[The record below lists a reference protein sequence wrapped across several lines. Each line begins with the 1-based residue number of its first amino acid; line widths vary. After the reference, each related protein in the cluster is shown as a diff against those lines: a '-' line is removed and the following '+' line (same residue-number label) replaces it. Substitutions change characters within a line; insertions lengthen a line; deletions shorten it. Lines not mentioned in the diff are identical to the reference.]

1 MTAGAAE
8 PLADAFFKEL
18 SSRLKSQFSC
28 LRCPFSSSRLV
39 ARILS
44 SWTSWISCLILSC
57 TISSRGPSS
66 SLGFAASPC
75 LTMASADG
83 ENCDAFGFI
92 LSDMVFVDTRLFADT
107 RCFDFRRQMLTRAG
121 RGRNE
126 AWHPSLICHP
136 NRLLTSN
143 LQEHDIFECGIDARR
158 PSNGLDSVYKIVRPI
173 LIRSKS
179 IISSV
184 LSCSRL
190 HMTQTNL
197 ILAGHCRFRIT

>member
-1 MTAGAAE
+1 MPVAK
-8 PLADAFFKEL
+8 PFFNKL

-28 LRCPFSSSRLV
+28 FRCPFSSSRLV

-44 SWTSWISCLILSC
+44 SRTSWIRFFRLSC
-57 TISSRGPSS
+57 TMRSRGQSSR
-66 SLGFAASPC
+66 SLGFVASPC

-83 ENCDAFGFI
+83 ENCDALGFI
-92 LSDMVFVDTRLFADT
+92 MPDMVFAEMMLFANT
-107 RCFDFRRQMLTRAG
+107 RCFGFRRPMLTRAG

-184 LSCSRL
+184 LSCFRL